1 MEKDVRAITRG
12 GLGFALSLLLIAAT
26 LLVTA
31 CADDDTEATADASP
45 TSGPTSTTASTTTPR
60 QQPETRVVT
69 IGVVQS
75 LTGAG
80 SVYGKTVVE
89 GIELAVEQLNEDA
102 DDSGVHFE
110 AAVVDDKS
118 DVEGARAAFASL
130 VAQDVDAIV
139 GPTLSNVASDAHRL
153 AQEAGIPVLGA
164 TTTAVG
170 ITDTGDYIFRIA
182 LPEAVV
188 VPATIARV
196 AQQHP
201 LEQAVLIL
209 DSSDAF
215 SRSSAD
221 AMRAGLTAVGKTPLA
236 EVDVAKDDIA
246 TALIELEGQ
255 SIDAFLITPLV
266 NTSAL
271 ALQVIRGAGFQ
282 QIVIGGNSFNTLDI
296 VRLTGVG
303 VEGAYVG
310 AAWNPGLG
318 TPASEAF
325 VEAYTEAYGQA
336 PDQFAAQGY
345 ASVQVLADAVSR
357 EDSAEHAAVRDA
369 LAATR
374 DLDTVLGVLSISKE
388 REAVHAPVVQQY
400 KNGQLVVIE

>member
-12 GLGFALSLLLIAAT
+12 GLGLALSLLLIAAM
-26 LLVTA
+26 LLAAA
-31 CADDDTEATADASP
+31 CGDDDTEATAGPTP
-45 TSGPTSTTASTTTPR
+45 TSSSTATTAGTTGPGR
-60 QQPETRVVT
+60 QPEARVVT

-89 GIELAVEQLNEDA
+89 GIELAVEHLNEDA
-102 DDSGVHFE
+102 SDSGIRLETV
-110 AAVVDDKS
+110 VVDDRS

-130 VAQDVDAIV
+130 VARDVDAIV
-139 GPTLSNVASDAHRL
+139 GPTLSNVAPDAHRV

-182 LPEAVV
+182 LSEAVV

-196 AQQHP
+196 VRQHS
-201 LEQAVLIL
+201 LGHAVLIL

-221 AMRAGLTAVGKTPLA
+221 AMRAGLTAEGETPLA
-236 EVDVAKDDIA
+236 EVDLAKEDIA
-246 TALIELEGQ
+246 TALIALEGR

-271 ALQVIRGAGFQ
+271 ALQVIRGAGFH
-282 QIVIGGNSFNTLDI
+282 QIVIGGNSFNTPDI

-310 AAWNPGLG
+310 AAWNPGLR

-325 VEAYTEAYGQA
+325 VEAYNEAYGQA

-345 ASVQVLADAVSR
+345 ASVQLLADAVSR
-357 EDSAEHAAVRDA
+357 EDSTEHAAVRDA

-374 DLDTVLGVLSISKE
+374 DLDTVLGVLSISRD
-388 REAVHAPVVQQY
+388 REAMHAPVVQQY